1 MIYIRSEDEIDAIRA
16 ACRLTAQAM
25 ERAREW
31 IRPGVMTREMAEDV
45 RVFIESRGGKA
56 AFLGYNGF
64 PGAICVSLNEQ
75 VVHGIPGDR
84 VLESGDL
91 VKLDVGA
98 FLGGFYG
105 DMARTFPVD
114 DVSDG
119 ARALVEATVESFWR
133 GIARAV
139 PGNHTGDIGYA
150 IQSFIESR
158 GYNVVRA
165 LVGHG
170 IGRNPHEE
178 PQVPNFGRPG
188 KGYALKERMVLAVEP
203 MVNRGTYEIDTLD
216 DDWTV
221 VTADGSLSAHYENTI
236 VVRDSYPEILT
247 LMSGE
252 ESWQKKTP

>member
-1 MIYIRSEDEIDAIRA
+1 MIYIRSEDEIDLIRA

-25 ERAREW
+25 ERARGW
-31 IRPGVMTREMAEDV
+31 IRPGVKTFEIAEDV
-45 RVFIESRGGKA
+45 RVFIESQGGKA

-64 PGAICVSLNEQ
+64 PGAICVSINEQ
-75 VVHGIPGDR
+75 VVHGIPGNR

-105 DMARTFPVD
+105 DMARTFPVGAVSED
-114 DVSDG
+114 DLD
-119 ARALVEATVESFWR
+119 LVAATVESFWR

-150 IQSFIESR
+150 IQSFVESR
-158 GYNVVRA
+158 GYGIVRS

-170 IGRNPHEE
+170 IGRNPHED

-188 KGYALKERMVLAVEP
+188 KGYALKERMVIAVEP
-203 MVNRGTYEIDTLD
+203 MVNRGTYEVDTLD

-236 VVRDSYPEILT
+236 VIREGRPEVLT

-252 ESWQKKTP
+252 ESWQKTTP